1 MAKIFISYAR
11 EDSSIA
17 QSLTAELNQRKHEVF
32 LDQQSIRIGS
42 HWQEDIKRH
51 LKDADVFLALVT
63 DHSDKSYYFNIEVT
77 SAISYVAH
85 SNRDKLILP
94 VVLNQASLNDG
105 DLGAFQALFGR
116 TDDFEFLVDEIE
128 NAISRFEGFRLAQ
141 EEIKALRGK
150 VLEEKSADYIKETI
164 EDLKAREKAG
174 RYFASWWHFAGYAAL
189 IVSAIVVFT
198 LWWIAERSFAQAAPE
213 TNRLLFDA
221 VKGVTIVALLLG
233 LSRYSFLLA
242 KTHQLEAL
250 KNADRL
256 HAISFGKFYMRVF
269 SNQITQAEIKEV
281 FQHWNTAGSSDLS
294 HLDVEKID
302 SRFVELFEK
311 VTDKF
316 EGKKKS

>member
-11 EDSSIA
+11 EDSQIA
-17 QSLTAELNQRKHEVF
+17 QRLTRDLHQRKHDVF
-32 LDQQSIRIGS
+32 LDQQSIRIGA

-63 DHSDKSYYFNIEVT
+63 NHSDKSYYFNIEVT

-94 VVLNQASLNDG
+94 VVLDQASLNDS

-116 TDDFEFLVDEIE
+116 EEDFDFLITEIE
-128 NAISRFEGFRLAQ
+128 NAISRFEGFRIAQ
-141 EEIKALRGK
+141 EEIKDLHGRI
-150 VLEEKSADYIKETI
+150 LEENSANYIKETI
-164 EDLKAREKAG
+164 EDLTAREKRG
-174 RYFASWWHFAGYAAL
+174 RKLASRWYLAGYATLVAS
-189 IVSAIVVFT
+189 VIVVFI
-198 LWWIAERSFAQAAPE
+198 LWWVTERTLVQNVLE

-221 VKGVTIVALLLG
+221 VKGITIVALLLG
-233 LSRYSFLLA
+233 LARYAFLLA
-242 KTHQLEAL
+242 KAHQLEAL

-269 SNQITQAEIKEV
+269 STQITPAEIKEV
-281 FQHWNTAGSSDLS
+281 FQHWNTSGSSDLY

-302 SRFVELFEK
+302 SRFAELFSK
-311 VTDKF
+311 VTEKF
-316 EGKKKS
+316 DGRTKL

>member
-17 QSLTAELNQRKHEVF
+17 QRLTTELHKRKHDVF
-32 LDQQSIRIGS
+32 LDQQSIRVGS

-51 LKDADVFLALVT
+51 LKDADIFLALVT

-94 VVLNQASLNDG
+94 VVLDQASLNDS

-116 TDDFEFLVDEIE
+116 TEDFEFLVSEIE
-128 NAISRFEGFRLAQ
+128 NAIGRFEGFRLAQ
-141 EEIKALRGK
+141 EEIKSLQGK
-150 VLEEKSADYIKETI
+150 ALEEGSANYIKETI
-164 EDLKAREKAG
+164 EDLKLREKEG
-174 RYFASWWHFAGYAAL
+174 RQLASRWHFAGYTAL
-189 IVSAIVVFT
+189 VSSVIFIFT
-198 LWWIAERSFAQAAPE
+198 IWGLTDRSSAQTPLE
-213 TNRLLFDA
+213 TSRLLFDA
-221 VKGVTIVALLLG
+221 VKSITIVALLLG
-233 LSRYSFLLA
+233 LARYSFLLA

-269 SNQITQAEIKEV
+269 STKITQAEIKEV

-302 SRFVELFEK
+302 SRFVELFGK
-311 VTDKF
+311 LSDKF
-316 EGKKKS
+316 ESKIKS

>member
-11 EDSSIA
+11 EDSQIA
-17 QSLTAELNQRKHEVF
+17 QRLNSELHHRKHDVF
-32 LDQQSIRIGS
+32 LDQQSIRIGA

-94 VVLNQASLNDG
+94 VVLDQASLNDS

-116 TDDFEFLVDEIE
+116 TEDFDFLVGEIV
-128 NAISRFEGFRLAQ
+128 NAISRFEGFRIAQ
-141 EEIKALRGK
+141 EEIKDLQGK
-150 VLEEKSADYIKETI
+150 ILEENSADYIKETI
-164 EDLKAREKAG
+164 EDLTEREKTG
-174 RYFASWWHFAGYAAL
+174 RELASRWHLAGYATLVASV
-189 IVSAIVVFT
+189 IFVFV
-198 LWWIAERSFAQAAPE
+198 LWWMAERTLAQAALE
-213 TNRLLFDA
+213 TNRLLFDT

-233 LSRYSFLLA
+233 LARYAFLLA
-242 KTHQLEAL
+242 KAHQLEAL

-256 HAISFGKFYMRVF
+256 HAISFSKFYMRVF
-269 SNQITQAEIKEV
+269 STQLTPAEIKEV
-281 FQHWNTAGSSDLS
+281 FQHWNTSGSSDLS

-302 SRFVELFEK
+302 SRFAELFSK
-311 VTDKF
+311 VADKF
-316 EGKKKS
+316 DGKAKS

>member
-17 QSLTAELNQRKHEVF
+17 QRLTAELHQRKHDVF
-32 LDQQSIRIGS
+32 LDQQSIRVGA

-94 VVLNQASLNDG
+94 VVLDQASLNDS

-116 TDDFEFLVDEIE
+116 TEDFEFLVGEIE
-128 NAISRFEGFRLAQ
+128 NAISRFEGFRIAQ
-141 EEIKALRGK
+141 EEIKALQGK
-150 VLEEKSADYIKETI
+150 ALEENSADYIKETI
-164 EDLKAREKAG
+164 EDLRSREKIG
-174 RYFASWWHFAGYAAL
+174 RQLASRWHFAGYAAL
-189 IVSAIVVFT
+189 VVSVIFVFA
-198 LWWIAERSFAQAAPE
+198 LWWLAERSFAQSSLE

-233 LSRYSFLLA
+233 LARYSFLLA

-269 SNQITQAEIKEV
+269 STQITQAEIKEV

-294 HLDVEKID
+294 HLDVDKID
-302 SRFVELFEK
+302 SRFVELFGK
-311 VTDKF
+311 VADKF
-316 EGKKKS
+316 EGKTKS